1 MKIHFNVET
10 VRTLLGGYFDG
21 SVEGVEG
28 GSAVVGGVLHDRHV
42 AHQHGREG
50 VDGQSL
56 PVVDLGQLE
65 ALLLVVSQ
73 ADPVPGVVVPPV
85 QADRGPGE
93 GGETSL
99 VGAEIGGNLGKP
111 EVIRNKKILKLKPPL
126 SYGKCPLLKSH

>member
-1 MKIHFNVET
+1 M
-10 VRTLLGGYFDG
+10 
-21 SVEGVEG
+21 
-28 GSAVVGGVLHDRHV
+28 LHDRYV
-42 AHQHGREG
+42 AHEHGREG
-50 VDGQSL
+50 VDGQRL

-93 GGETSL
+93 GAETAL

-111 EVIRNKKILKLKPPL
+111 EVIRNKKILKLKPP
-126 SYGKCPLLKSH
+126 SRTGNAPS